1 MKFGRI
7 AVVCAALMLSL
18 ISTVSLWAAS
28 TGYQEFRLDGFK
40 EAAPAQ
46 DKRLINP
53 WGVAFG
59 SPTLIW
65 ISDNNS
71 GVSTLYG
78 PNGKRQPLV
87 VKIPSPTGDTSSATP
102 TGIVLNPNTSN
113 FKDAAFIFSTEDG
126 TISEWDGSDLTAATL
141 KVDNPHFNSGTD
153 PVYKGLAIAP
163 AGSPPLLYAANFR
176 NARIDVFDTNYQPTT
191 VSGGFVDATIPA
203 DFAPFNITELGGKLY
218 VAYAMQDS
226 AKHDPINQASNG
238 FVNVFDLN
246 GNRIA
251 RLVSNGALNSPWGM
265 AMAPTNFG
273 ALSNALLVG
282 NFGDGAINA
291 FDATTGASIGS
302 LKDKRGKPIV
312 IDGLWSLVFG
322 NGTVG
327 ATNTLFFTAGPKHE
341 SHGLFGVIN
350 AIGTRT
356 SACGGCHTTGHPY

>member
-7 AVVCAALMLSL
+7 ALVCAALMLSL
-18 ISTVSLWAAS
+18 VSTAELRAAS

-59 SPTLIW
+59 PSTLIW

-78 PNGKRQPLV
+78 PNGRKQALV
-87 VKIPSPTGDTSSATP
+87 VKIPSPTGDTSAATP
-102 TGIVLNPNTSN
+102 TGIVFNPNNSN
-113 FKDAAFIFSTEDG
+113 FSGAAFVFSTEDG

-191 VSGGFVDATIPA
+191 VSGGFTDATIPA
-203 DFAPFNITELGGKLY
+203 AFAPFNITELGGKLY
-218 VAYAMQDS
+218 VSYAMQDS
-226 AKHDPINQASNG
+226 AKHDPVNGAGNG
-238 FVNVFDLN
+238 FVDVFDLN
-246 GNRIA
+246 GNMIA
-251 RLVSNGALNSPWGM
+251 RLASNGALNSPWGL
-265 AMAPTNFG
+265 ALAPANFG
-273 ALSNALLVG
+273 PFSNALLVG
-282 NFGDGAINA
+282 NFGDGTINA
-291 FDATTGASIGS
+291 FDLTSGASMGS
-302 LKDKRGKPIV
+302 MEDKHGKPIV

-322 NGTVG
+322 NGTRG
-327 ATNTLFFTAGPKHE
+327 ATNTLFFTAGPEQE
-341 SHGLFGVIN
+341 SRGLFGVID
-350 AIGTRT
+350 ALATRT
-356 SACGGCHTTGHPY
+356 SACGGCHN